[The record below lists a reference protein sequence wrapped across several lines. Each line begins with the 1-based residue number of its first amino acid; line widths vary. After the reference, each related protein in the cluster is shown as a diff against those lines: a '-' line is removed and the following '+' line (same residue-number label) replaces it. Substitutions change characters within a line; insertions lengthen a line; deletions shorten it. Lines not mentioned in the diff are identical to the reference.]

1 MAESPDPRTFSRI
14 SLDRGVLIQIGDATP
29 FHAEIVN
36 LSMSG
41 LLVKSG
47 EHLEPGTECR
57 ISIPL
62 TESGEDEL
70 RIEAMASVARP
81 TTEGFAVSFMNLLG
95 IESYN
100 HLRSLLLYNASDP
113 DQIDAEFKL
122 HYGIR

>member
-14 SLDRGVLIQIGDATP
+14 SLDRGVLIQAGDETP

-41 LLVKSG
+41 LLVKCG
-47 EHLEPGTECR
+47 AHLEPGTECR

-62 TESGEDEL
+62 TESGEM
-70 RIEAMASVARP
+70 RIEALASVARP
-81 TTEGFAVSFMNLLG
+81 TTGGFAVSFVKLLG

-100 HLRSLLLYNASDP
+100 HLRSLLLYNAADP

-122 HYGIR
+122 HHGIR